1 MKMKKILSALLAVS
15 TVLSLTACSGNGGGN
30 SDSGSAS
37 GSSSSSSVS
46 SGDQSSGENSSDPE
60 GDDGVDEYTK
70 QCMELYD
77 KVLGEYQTY
86 YEKADAVKDLSER
99 YALFAVAE
107 AKLLE
112 QGTFLPLTCYQGG
125 TQGITRVAPGSVPD
139 VNWGIG
145 DRRYE
150 NAIVTVEPI
159 KSADINTMKGKLK
172 ELKGTGTYQAWAK
185 KYLTEKGYTLKDTYS
200 RSYPSD
206 PETWDILATS
216 QADDADKICMTIDF
230 LINYDVEGMMQPALA
245 ESWTVSDDGL
255 TYTIKIREGVKW
267 VDSQGREFADLKAD
281 DFVAGLQHML
291 DAKGGLDFL
300 IDGVIKNAGGYNAGD
315 VIDFAEV
322 GIKATDDHTLV
333 FTLEEET
340 PYFLTMLEYNPFV
353 PLCRSYYVSKGGK
366 FGSEFDAAAAD
377 YAYGKDQNSILY
389 CGPYLITNAT
399 AKNSIIYKPNESYWN
414 KDNINIKNFNY
425 LFTNQ
430 DDPTAPYTDFK
441 SGKLDSCGLNDTTK
455 PLAKADGMYDDYWY
469 LSSTDAMTGQGFLN
483 MNRSAYANSN
493 DNTKAVSTLT
503 DAQKE
508 ATNKALKNQHFRL
521 AWCYGVD
528 RATKNAQRSGE
539 EYKLY
544 NLRNMYT
551 KGTFVALSEDVTID
565 INGKST
571 TFPAGTYYGEI
582 VQAQITADGY
592 PMKVFDP
599 TLDGGLGSSDGF
611 DGWYNPEEAKKE
623 LAKAIEELK
632 ADGLEISKEN
642 PICIDYPYPANIDV
656 FKNAANVLKLSI
668 EASLDGYVVVNLVA
682 CADANE
688 WYWSLNRPTDSK
700 GMNYAYGDS
709 SLWGPDYGDPS
720 SYLNTMLPDGYL
732 IKQIG
737 LF

>member
-15 TVLSLTACSGNGGGN
+15 AVLSLTACNN
-30 SDSGSAS
+30 DSN
-37 GSSSSSSVS
+37 SSSSNSSGSGSVS
-46 SGDQSSGENSSDPE
+46 SDSQSSADNSSDPAD
-60 GDDGVDEYTK
+60 DDGVGDYTK
-70 QCMELYD
+70 LCMDLYD
-77 KVLGEYQTY
+77 RVLGEYQTY
-86 YEKADAVKDLSER
+86 YETADAVTNLSER
-99 YALFAVAE
+99 YALFAIAE

-112 QGTFLPLTCYQGG
+112 QGTFLPLTCYLGG

-150 NAIVTVEPI
+150 NALVTVEPI
-159 KSADINTMKGKLK
+159 KSADINAMKAKLK

-185 KYLTEKGYTLKDTYS
+185 QYLADQGYTIKDTYS

-216 QADDADKICMTIDF
+216 QADDADKVVMTCDF
-230 LINYDVEGMMQPALA
+230 LINYDVEGTMQPALA

-255 TYTIKIREGVKW
+255 TYTFKIREGVKW
-267 VDSQGREFADLKAD
+267 VDSQGREFADLVAD
-281 DFVAGLQHML
+281 DFVAGFQHML

-300 IDGVIKNAGGYNAGD
+300 VDGVILNAGGYNIGD

-322 GIKATDDHTLV
+322 GIKAVDEHTLE
-333 FTLEEET
+333 FTLEKET

-353 PLCRSYYVSKGGK
+353 PLCRSYYESKGGK

-441 SGKLDSCGLNDTTK
+441 SGKLDLCGLNDTTK
-455 PLAKADGMYDDYWY
+455 PLAQADNLYDDYWY
-469 LSSTDAMTGQGFLN
+469 LSATDAMTGQGFLN
-483 MNRSAYANSN
+483 LNRSAYANSN
-493 DNTKAVSTLT
+493 DSTKAVSTLT
-503 DAQKE
+503 DEQKE
-508 ATNKALKNQHFRL
+508 ATNKALKNLHFRL

-539 EYKLY
+539 EYKLN

-551 KGTFVALSEDVTID
+551 KGTFVALSEDVTVD
-565 INGKST
+565 INGTATK
-571 TFPAGTYYGEI
+571 FPAGTYYGEI

-623 LAKAIEELK
+623 LALAIEELK
-632 ADGLEISKEN
+632 GEGLEISKEN

-656 FKNAANVLKLSI
+656 FKNAANVLKLSV
-668 EASLDGYVVVNLVA
+668 EESLDGCVIVNLVA
-682 CADANE
+682 CADSNE
-688 WYWSLNRPTDSK
+688 WYWSLNRPTDST

-737 LF
+737 MF